1 MFLSRTNTSHICTTA
16 SPPQQ
21 QKVQC
26 SGKDHEQE
34 AEGSM
39 EETVARY
46 DNNAEQH
53 LPRHCLKRKSL
64 ASLACH
70 DASPTGGA
78 ACPHVCG
85 QRVCARYLRQQSIIK
100 QCPSRLSNAETNVFK
115 MQSSDRHARSAQFCI
130 RYILISNL
138 ITLYVVYSLCRIV
151 QHYKHYSLAGLSKF
165 GFPMGI
171 VTAVPISAGTV
182 HHERFTQ
189 TCFVSCSRRITHPR
203 VTTHTN
209 PIVST
214 VSRGVS
220 KDIRGDGPDQHPF
233 I

>member
-1 MFLSRTNTSHICTTA
+1 MMRVPLAALH
-16 SPPQQ
+16 
-21 QKVQC
+21 
-26 SGKDHEQE
+26 
-34 AEGSM
+34 
-39 EETVARY
+39 ARM
-46 DNNAEQH
+46 
-53 LPRHCLKRKSL
+53 S
-64 ASLACH
+64 
-70 DASPTGGA
+70 A
-78 ACPHVCG
+78 ANVF
-85 QRVCARYLRQQSIIK
+85 VRYLRQQSIIK

-233 I
+233 IGRYNLPLNSCKTYFIIAICQGSLGC